1 MAKDRWRSSSPVNL
15 CRPKRLPMWTMD
27 LDLTPEGAKYSTK
40 LNIFE
45 TYLLTIFDKAI
56 LATQNIQQ
64 VEKVRLF
71 ASFTLSLFVSFVT
84 KQFGVVVSY
93 FRNFLLIDSQICI
106 TGDPKKCL
114 LLASSVCFS
123 SVSLIYS
130 SVRDGG
136 YFLCCNTFAG
146 DSWQVGRSGGEDAR
160 NCETRHTAGH
170 NTP

>member
-1 MAKDRWRSSSPVNL
+1 
-15 CRPKRLPMWTMD
+15 MWTMD

-93 FRNFLLIDSQICI
+93 FRKL
-106 TGDPKKCL
+106 
-114 LLASSVCFS
+114 SSH
-123 SVSLIYS
+123 
-130 SVRDGG
+130 R
-136 YFLCCNTFAG
+136 
-146 DSWQVGRSGGEDAR
+146 
-160 NCETRHTAGH
+160 
-170 NTP
+170 